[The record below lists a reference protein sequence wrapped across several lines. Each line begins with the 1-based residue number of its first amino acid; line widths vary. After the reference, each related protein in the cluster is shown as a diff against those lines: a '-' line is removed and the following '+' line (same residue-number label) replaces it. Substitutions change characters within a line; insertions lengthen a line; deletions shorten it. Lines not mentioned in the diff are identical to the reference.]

1 MIRNLLI
8 ALFLSLAVA
17 QTGLAEEM
25 TVDVNTAG
33 AEQLAEALTG
43 VGPAKAE
50 AIIEYRQ
57 ANGDFEHIDELVNV
71 KGIGLRTVDRNRD
84 RIELDGEPASE
95 G

>member
-17 QTGLAEEM
+17 QSGLAEEM
-25 TVDVNTAG
+25 QVDVNTAS

-50 AIIEYRQ
+50 AIVAYRQ
-57 ANGDFEHIDELVNV
+57 KNGEFEHIDELVNV

-84 RIELDGEPASE
+84 RLALDGKPASE

>member
-25 TVDVNTAG
+25 TVDVNTAS

-50 AIIEYRQ
+50 AIIAYRQ
-57 ANGDFEHIDELVNV
+57 QHGEFESIDQLVEV

-84 RIELDGEPASE
+84 RIELDSRPASE

>member
-25 TVDVNTAG
+25 MVDVNTAS
-33 AEQLAEALTG
+33 AEQLAETLTG

-50 AIIEYRQ
+50 AIVDYRQ
-57 ANGDFEHIDELVNV
+57 ANGDFQHIDELVNV

-84 RIELDGEPASE
+84 RIELDAEPASE